1 MADAVSA
8 VIGMALMIAFVVA
21 IVGKVGE
28 VPLWIVSILAFVLM
42 AFAFWQDAFQP
53 LLRRS
58 RRNGNGR

>member
-21 IVGKVGE
+21 IVSKVGE

-58 RRNGNGR
+58 RRNSNGR